1 MMSAVGE
8 GCEPSAGA
16 CGGSVRAMADQTV
29 IRTTIEQ
36 YLTRFSAGDR
46 DGWLALWSDDGTMED
61 PVGTELKRGK
71 DAIGAFYDQGQ
82 KSADSIEL
90 RPTAYTIICGDQASF
105 AMEVRPTLGGQTMVI
120 PAIDV
125 MTFDD
130 DGKIT
135 SQRAFV
141 DYAQLRPADD

>member
-1 MMSAVGE
+1 M
-8 GCEPSAGA
+8 
-16 CGGSVRAMADQTV
+16 
-29 IRTTIEQ
+29 
-36 YLTRFSAGDR
+36 
-46 DGWLALWSDDGTMED
+46 GT
-61 PVGTELKRGK
+61 PLKRGK
-71 DAIGAFYDQGQ
+71 DAIGAFYDEGQ
-82 KSADSIEL
+82 KSTDSIEL
-90 RPTAYTIICGDQASF
+90 RPTAYRIVCNGQASF
-105 AMEVRPTLGGQTMVI
+105 AMEVRPRLGGGTMVL